1 MIKLSNSE
9 HLICFLEYFVI
20 NKHIEYRDTRAK
32 DKYEK

>member
-9 HLICFLEYFVI
+9 HLICFLEYFVS
-20 NKHIEYRDTRAK
+20 NKHIEYRDMRAK